1 LTMHDILLKLAI
13 LAAMLG
19 FAAAWN
25 YVAWRMEVRRRERG
39 R

>member
-1 LTMHDILLKLAI
+1 MHDILLKLAL
-13 LAAMLG
+13 LAVMLG
-19 FAAAWN
+19 VAGLVN

>member
-1 LTMHDILLKLAI
+1 MDDALLKLAV
-13 LAAMLG
+13 LAVMFGVAGLV
-19 FAAAWN
+19 N